1 MGGVSGSANADAAM
15 QSKMLVPEMEKRG
28 YSRAFSVAVTAALS
42 SASTPVIPPG
52 INLIIYALIASVSV
66 TKMFMA
72 GYVPGIL
79 MAVSMM
85 IVVAI
90 VSKKRGYKPSREKS
104 RYLRRNYD
112 PAERIYLGFAFPLRY
127 YCWLTYGYVYSV

>member
-1 MGGVSGSANADAAM
+1 M
-15 QSKMLVPEMEKRG
+15 
-28 YSRAFSVAVTAALS
+28 
-42 SASTPVIPPG
+42 
-52 INLIIYALIASVSV
+52 ASVSV

-90 VSKKRGYKPSREKS
+90 VSKKRGYKPSREKAATFGEIMTQLKESIWALSALALPETPPIS
-104 RYLRRNYD
+104 RLSST
-112 PAERIYLGFAFPLRY
+112 
-127 YCWLTYGYVYSV
+127 LT

>member
-1 MGGVSGSANADAAM
+1 
-15 QSKMLVPEMEKRG
+15 MLVPEMEKRG
-28 YSRAFSVAVTAALS
+28 YGRAFSAAVTAAS

-90 VSKKRGYKPSREKS
+90 VSKKRGYKPSREK
-104 RYLRRNYD
+104 
-112 PAERIYLGFAFPLRY
+112 AATFGEIMTRIR
-127 YCWLTYGYVYSV
+127 WQSVHK